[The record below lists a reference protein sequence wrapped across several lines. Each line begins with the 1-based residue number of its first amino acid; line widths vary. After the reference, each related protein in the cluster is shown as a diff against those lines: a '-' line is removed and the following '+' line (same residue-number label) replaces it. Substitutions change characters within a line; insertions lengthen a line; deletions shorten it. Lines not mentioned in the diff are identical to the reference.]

1 MAAAAVA
8 VPALPPSP
16 PGRSR
21 PCRKWSTRAI
31 RSQQEPAEPKPDT
44 QDGRGQFSRYPL
56 VFWCIQQKHQAL
68 CEGHM
73 KNLAQL
79 ILAEAAAKKEAEKNK
94 EAFDAEIKKEI
105 GSCTSGGLARGGRGG
120 RFGSRGGARTPTL
133 TKKEIET
140 LQSMAHKSQQEAEF
154 RHYGGRSGRVDLR
167 TGRGTAFF
175 PCQRILAPVP
185 PQYWYDRKIA
195 LARQEAKNSLE
206 LVAKHQAHYE
216 GHMERVADFM
226 IAKANAAKKGKAN
239 NAEMD
244 ACLTTR
250 RSHWP
255 ARRPKSAA
263 PGGGCT
269 DMVVAEA
276 ALDEG
281 LFAGD

>member
-1 MAAAAVA
+1 MT
-8 VPALPPSP
+8 LE
-16 PGRSR
+16 
-21 PCRKWSTRAI
+21 KWSTRAS
-31 RSQQEPAEPKPDT
+31 RSQQEPGEPKPDT
-44 QDGRGQFSRYPL
+44 PQYTDFEKDRQRDGRGQFSRYPL
-56 VFWCIQQKHQAL
+56 VFWCIQQKHKAL
-68 CEGHM
+68 YEGHM
-73 KNLAQL
+73 KNLA
-79 ILAEAAAKKEAEKNK
+79 AAAKKEAEKKK
-94 EAFDAEIKKEI
+94 EAFDADIQKEI
-105 GSCTSGGLARGGRGG
+105 EKLNDGGLARGGRGG

-133 TKKEIET
+133 TKKEIEA
-140 LQSMAHKSQQEAEF
+140 LRRQQWTRWPE
-154 RHYGGRSGRVDLR
+154 GRPWHGILPMPKDPR
-167 TGRGTAFF
+167 TGTA
-175 PCQRILAPVP
+175 A
-185 PQYWYDRKIA
+185 WYDRKIA

-226 IAKANAAKKGKAN
+226 IAKANAAKKGKAK

-263 PGGGCT
+263 PGSGCT